1 MASKTLVILED
12 DLDGGEATQTVQLG
26 YQGAQYE
33 VDLSDKNAD
42 KLAKALEPFL
52 EAGRRVGGRRRSA
65 ARVSASAD
73 ASPSDIREWAVANG
87 YDVSARGRVSA
98 AVREAYQAAH

>member
-1 MASKTLVILED
+1 MASRTLVILED

-42 KLAKALEPFL
+42 KLAKALQPFL
-52 EAGRRVGGRRRSA
+52 EAGRRVGGRKRST
-65 ARVSASAD
+65 ARAASAD

-87 YDVSARGRVSA
+87 YEVSARGRVSA
-98 AVREAYQAAH
+98 AVREAYEAAH